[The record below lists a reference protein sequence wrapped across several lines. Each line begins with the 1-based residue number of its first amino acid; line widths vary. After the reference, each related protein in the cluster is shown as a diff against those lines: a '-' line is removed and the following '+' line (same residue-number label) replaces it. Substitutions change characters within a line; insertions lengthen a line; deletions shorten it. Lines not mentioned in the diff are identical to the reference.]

1 MTMRYEVIE
10 SRRWQRDDGTTASLY
25 GSVPW
30 VSDAER
36 ARWAIVTVGYTVR
49 DNQRGT
55 VGIGRA
61 PWATQSEAQAWV
73 DAR

>member
-1 MTMRYEVIE
+1 MARYDVIE
-10 SRRWQRDDGTTASLY
+10 SRRWVRDDGATASLY

-36 ARWAIVTVGYTVR
+36 ARWELRTVGFTVR
-49 DNQRGT
+49 DNVRGT

-61 PWATQSEAQAWV
+61 PWVSKDDAEQWV
-73 DAR
+73 RDHG